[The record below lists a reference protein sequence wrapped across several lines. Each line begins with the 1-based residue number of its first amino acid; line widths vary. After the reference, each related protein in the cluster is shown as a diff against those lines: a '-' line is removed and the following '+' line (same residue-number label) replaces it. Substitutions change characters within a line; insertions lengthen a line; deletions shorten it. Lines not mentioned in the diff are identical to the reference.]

1 MTGQQLL
8 HGIAA
13 EMLIFLLLAEFF
25 YFIAFFP
32 AILSRIWHSCA
43 FLWAFV
49 WLLLKCP

>member
-25 YFIAFFP
+25 YFIAF
-32 AILSRIWHSCA
+32 LYGT
-43 FLWAFV
+43 V
-49 WLLLKCP
+49 VLLFYGHLCGFC